1 LKYLVRG
8 CQSAELNMARGR
20 EYAKKTAGIQ
30 RLYVEKEKSVKYGT
44 FFKRRQKGVKPRSIP
59 EATRKMEALLLL

>member
-1 LKYLVRG
+1 
-8 CQSAELNMARGR
+8 MARGR